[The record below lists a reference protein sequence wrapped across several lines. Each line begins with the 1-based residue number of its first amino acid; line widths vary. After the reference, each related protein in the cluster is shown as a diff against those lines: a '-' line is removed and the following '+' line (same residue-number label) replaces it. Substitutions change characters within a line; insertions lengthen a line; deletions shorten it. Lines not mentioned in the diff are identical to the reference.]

1 MQLSGFAAQYGA
13 VDKLVVEGVA
23 YDLKWLLTIAS
34 QYGNEGILL
43 STKLPASY
51 GDGGGGGYAPPPPPP
66 PPMGSGGPGGGGG
79 GGGYIPPVILDLDG
93 DGFELIA
100 ARKSGIYFDWDGDGL
115 REQTGWA
122 GPDDGFLV
130 FDRDG
135 DGQITHADEIAFG
148 VVGGKKDPFMSDL
161 EGLRAF
167 DTNGNGSLDAGD
179 AAFAQ
184 FGVWRDLDSDA
195 VVDAGELQSLED
207 VGLTALSLDG
217 YQTGDKAKPNENFIY
232 ATTNAI
238 VGDRTIDVAD
248 VFLSYDDR
256 PAHLEGHYGTPVEP
270 LGVMVAI
277 A

>member
-1 MQLSGFAAQYGA
+1 
-13 VDKLVVEGVA
+13 V
-23 YDLKWLLTIAS
+23 
-34 QYGNEGILL
+34 
-43 STKLPASY
+43 
-51 GDGGGGGYAPPPPPP
+51 
-66 PPMGSGGPGGGGG
+66 
-79 GGGYIPPVILDLDG
+79 
-93 DGFELIA
+93 
-100 ARKSGIYFDWDGDGL
+100 

-135 DGQITHADEIAFG
+135 DGQITRADEIAFG

-179 AAFAQ
+179 AAFSQ

-195 VVDAGELQSLED
+195 VVDPGELQLLQA

-217 YQTGDKAKPNENFIY
+217 YQTGDKMKPNQNFIY

-238 VGDRTIDVAD
+238 LDDRTIDVAD
-248 VFLSYDDR
+248 VFLSYDDN
-256 PAHLEGHYGTPVEP
+256 PAAVATAESPGAPIEP
-270 LGVMVAI
+270 LWVAVAI